1 MQLVPKQVSCSM
13 FKPGF
18 CDQYHGERH
27 GSSLYNSDLC
37 VMKHLMIVP
46 LLFATLSVGCT
57 QAQEPRSSPS
67 AGSEQVQNTDLDPA
81 SFQERMRAGD
91 AQLIDVRTPAEF
103 KSGHLAGAANLDWN
117 GGDPDK
123 TYADLDKSK
132 PVLVYCAA
140 GGRSTEAMHHLQDQ
154 GFDVQ
159 QLDGGIASWRKA
171 GLPTIQE

>member
-67 AGSEQVQNTDLDPA
+67 AGSEQVQTRDLDAA